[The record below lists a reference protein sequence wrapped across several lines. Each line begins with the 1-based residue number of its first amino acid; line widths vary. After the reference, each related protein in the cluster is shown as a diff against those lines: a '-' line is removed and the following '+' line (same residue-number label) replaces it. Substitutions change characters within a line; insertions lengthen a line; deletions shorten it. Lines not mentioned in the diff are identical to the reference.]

1 MGVLQFECHIS
12 KYKIQ
17 KRSDRQDP
25 NGLNCPIHSGE
36 RCDTMS
42 IKMILTDLDRTLL
55 RSDASISENDE
66 DGVADWIE
74 TNILKP
80 RQSESE

>member
-1 MGVLQFECHIS
+1 
-12 KYKIQ
+12 
-17 KRSDRQDP
+17 
-25 NGLNCPIHSGE
+25 
-36 RCDTMS
+36 MS

-66 DGVADWIE
+66 DGVAVWIE

>member
-1 MGVLQFECHIS
+1 M
-12 KYKIQ
+12 
-17 KRSDRQDP
+17 R
-25 NGLNCPIHSGE
+25 
-36 RCDTMS
+36 

-80 RQSESE
+80 RQSKSE